1 MSTLVPCYATY
12 QTYFYEKYDQM
23 VQQAFVR
30 EVDSLIHKLNSTFQ
44 QDLKDESEAESI
56 FIA

>member
-1 MSTLVPCYATY
+1 MARIVQSLTQPSD
-12 QTYFYEKYDQM
+12 KYDQM
-23 VQQAFVR
+23 TQQAFVR
-30 EVDSLIHKLNSTFQ
+30 EVDSLISKLNSTFQ

>member
-1 MSTLVPCYATY
+1 MARIVQSLTQPLD
-12 QTYFYEKYDQM
+12 KYDQL

-30 EVDSLIHKLNSTFQ
+30 DVDSIVQKLNSTFQ
-44 QDLKDESEAESI
+44 QDLKDEAEAESL

>member
-1 MSTLVPCYATY
+1 MEEDNGKNCTITH
-12 QTYFYEKYDQM
+12 TTWDKYDQLT
-23 VQQAFVR
+23 QQAFVR

-44 QDLKDESEAESI
+44 QDLKDEAEAEGI

>member
-1 MSTLVPCYATY
+1 MARIVQALTQPL
-12 QTYFYEKYDQM
+12 EKYDQM

-44 QDLKDESEAESI
+44 QDLKDEAEAESI

>member
-1 MSTLVPCYATY
+1 MARIVQSLTQPSV
-12 QTYFYEKYDQM
+12 KYDQM
-23 VQQAFVR
+23 TQQAFVR
-30 EVDSLIHKLNSTFQ
+30 EVDSLIQKLNSTFQ